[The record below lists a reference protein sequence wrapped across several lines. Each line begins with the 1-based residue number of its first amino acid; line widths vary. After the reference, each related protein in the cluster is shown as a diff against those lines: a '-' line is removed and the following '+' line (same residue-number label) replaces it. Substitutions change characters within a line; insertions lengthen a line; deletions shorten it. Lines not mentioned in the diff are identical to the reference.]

1 MIKTTTQK
9 TNVMI
14 HLETQSIQEGEV
26 NNLVQ
31 DVPGQF
37 FNMGRTIYLRFQEK
51 LSGQDAAMVTFKI
64 NGNGEVQLTRQA
76 GQMRSRM
83 FFIANRKIE
92 ARYQTPY
99 GMLPLETVTPKMNVS
114 VSEHPDSGQISIDY
128 ELLSNGRKLGQY
140 KIRLHFTA

>member
-114 VSEHPDSGQISIDY
+114 LSEYPDRGQISIDY
-128 ELLSNGRKLGQY
+128 GLLSNGQKLGQY